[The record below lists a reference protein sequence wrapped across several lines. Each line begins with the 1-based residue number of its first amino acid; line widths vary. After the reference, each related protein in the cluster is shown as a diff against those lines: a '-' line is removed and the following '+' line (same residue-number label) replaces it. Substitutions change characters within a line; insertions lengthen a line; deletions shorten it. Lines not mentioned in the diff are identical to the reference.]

1 MTAATSTAGSATA
14 PRGRAAQSTVRS
26 LAPDLA
32 RGLMLAMI
40 ALANVSWFLWGRPAV
55 GASAHPLTGSTLD
68 RVLQTIVIITV
79 DGRIYP
85 LFAFLFGYGIVQF
98 FRSRMDR
105 GVTPKDVRRMLRRR
119 HWAMILLGFL
129 HAALLFMGDILATY
143 GLIGLVLVW
152 ILFGRSTRVLSVIAG
167 VMSLAVLAYAL
178 MSMAG
183 AAALLM
189 GPPEALEAAAGNAGF
204 SAETMKASAHGN
216 ESFLAGMIARI
227 GNWAFI
233 LVQQLLMPMIPVA
246 IILGWIAA
254 RHRVL
259 DEPWAHRRLLTWVA
273 IGGIT
278 GGVLGGLPSG
288 LKHLGVLPLPDGLF
302 WAFMGLH
309 SLTGLIGGIGCVALF
324 ALLATMLDRRAPQ
337 DAFAPG
343 GSAPSAPP
351 ALPAGLQGAPA
362 WALRAYGRP
371 ARPYG
376 EPTEAPGLL
385 VRAVAAVGKR
395 SLTFYLAQS
404 VVWALVLS
412 STGFGLGATISPTAA
427 FLLALATWALC
438 LPVALLLESRGMRG
452 PAEVLLRRL
461 TYGARR

>member
-1 MTAATSTAGSATA
+1 MTAATSTAGQPPVSRDRSAA
-14 PRGRAAQSTVRS
+14 GTVRS

-40 ALANVSWFLWGRPAV
+40 ALANVSWFVWGRPSV
-55 GASAHPLTGSTLD
+55 GASAHPITDSMLD
-68 RVLQTIVIITV
+68 RVLQTIVIVTIG
-79 DGRIYP
+79 GRIYP

-98 FRSRMDR
+98 FRSRTDR
-105 GVTPKDVRRMLRRR
+105 GVTPKDVRHMLRRR

-129 HAALLFMGDILATY
+129 HAALLFMGDILAAY
-143 GLIGLVLVW
+143 GLIGLILVW

-167 VMSLAVLAYAL
+167 AMSLVILAYAL
-178 MSMAG
+178 LSMIG

-189 GPPEALEAAAGNAGF
+189 GPPEVLDAAAGNASF
-204 SAETMKASAHGN
+204 SAEAMKAAAHGN
-216 ESFLAGMIARI
+216 ESFLAGMGARI
-227 GNWAFI
+227 STWTFI
-233 LVQQLLMPMIPVA
+233 LVQQLLLPMIPVA

-254 RHRVL
+254 RYRVL
-259 DEPWAHRRLLTWVA
+259 DEPWEHRRLLTRIA
-273 IGGIT
+273 IGGIA

-288 LKHLGVLPLPDGLF
+288 LEHLGVLPLPDGLF

-309 SLTGLIGGIGCVALF
+309 FLTGLIGGIGYVALF
-324 ALLATMLDRRAPQ
+324 ALLATMLDRRTPQ

-343 GSAPSAPP
+343 GSVPSAPP
-351 ALPAGLQGAPA
+351 ALPAGLQEAPA

-371 ARPYG
+371 THPYG
-376 EPTEAPGLL
+376 EPTKTPGIL

-404 VVWALVLS
+404 VVWTLVLS

-461 TYGARR
+461 TYGAQR